1 MGNATGYKPH
11 GTARGQA
18 HSWREKFGRHTCL
31 MYSMEKTTGHCM
43 SNFESWMRER
53 GLSESTVKKYAGAIS
68 GPLTSWANTNAIF
81 TGPLLAVTDSVE
93 FSSLATAIQLLPIFQ
108 ERNTTGNHM
117 YSSALVKFA
126 EYLRFGPSDTAHS
139 LAFSTATSPSLF
151 PVNAWAPTALRM
163 VKTAQQTTNAAN
175 GQTVLQTI
183 KNKNNAFASQDEFA
197 RYVEALVEHQHGC
210 CAISG
215 LPIQPDSLQDG
226 DDEMKAS
233 LDRIDSSGHYE
244 AGNLQVVCRFINRWK
259 GADQNAQFV
268 RLMDTLR
275 KHWQPGLLEKTI

>member
-1 MGNATGYKPH
+1 
-11 GTARGQA
+11 
-18 HSWREKFGRHTCL
+18 
-31 MYSMEKTTGHCM
+31 M

-53 GLSESTVKKYAGAIS
+53 GLSESTIKKYDGAIS
-68 GPLTSWANTNAIF
+68 GPLTSWANTNAILS
-81 TGPLLAVTDSVE
+81 GSLLDVSDRVE
-93 FSSLATAIQLLPIFQ
+93 FSSFSSAIKLLPIFQ
-108 ERNTTGNHM
+108 ERNATGHQM
-117 YSSALVKFA
+117 YSNALAKFA

-139 LAFSTATSPSLF
+139 LAFSNTTSPSLRL
-151 PVNAWAPTALRM
+151 VNAWGPTALRM

-175 GQTVLQTI
+175 GQAVLQTI

-233 LDRIDSSGHYE
+233 LDRIDSNEHYE

-259 GADQNAQFV
+259 GADQNAHFV
-268 RLMDTLR
+268 RLLDTLR
-275 KHWQPGLLEKTI
+275 KHWQPGSPDKTI